1 MVNEAKSR
9 QFTGLPAA
17 DALFLGTAV
26 LEHAGYQPFS
36 PSQPPSET
44 FQKACSEDRL
54 EPGLIHYMVVCLPF
68 RYIYTHGDCGLIAKA
83 NKTVNKDAGPTVVPV
98 AEKEPVSIEYLSPY
112 WQQMMLKSPAPTY
125 DSYHPQK
132 LVIASIKKDYDTE
145 ILDKFLSQCKSSSQD
160 FQAFLLAGE
169 PLERSM
175 VKKHRVKRLKI
186 TWRDYLDSEG
196 FQEYYRQGLVRL
208 FKEYR
213 TRSLVRDFVGRNREL
228 AHLHK
233 ALQEVPF
240 IQVVGDVGS
249 GKTTFL
255 KKPDAKKEEP
265 KESKT
270 PSSDDIPSFSFEPEE
285 KAWLTSFNGE
295 KLAWSG
301 SRKWAGFGMLYTLY
315 YLKGELSSV
324 ADLGY
329 IPSLQGEYHR
339 LFTTINDLYLM
350 ARKAASKTPIPV
362 QWQWKDE
369 WFHQEKNSLDLL
381 VYYDNQMLRHSPNP
395 VCAAFLCQA
404 LDAYSWHNIAAEF
417 KQEALQWINTD
428 KDQWEPFMTGRSIDL
443 FSPRGKEAFLAF
455 LEEQKKK
462 QEDAPGTEPITE
474 KAMDGFLGRFSVTW
488 ERMTGYFQEL
498 FWRQLTA
505 EEENIAL
512 SKLLFLIEKL
522 KTILKNIMEQA
533 NSAPDDL
540 KLFLEE
546 ISIPAAFMR
555 RLAHYIAEKDKP
567 EPMPLYVSGEIL
579 AIKAGTLAVTIE
591 ISGEEDRELE
601 IPIADF
607 PAENPQ
613 VGQRFFAKINEEH
626 PDTVYDIK
634 PMKMREK
641 RTFDEIFIDLFGK
654 DIYDKVVSQGQ
665 GEEKSS

>member
-26 LEHAGYQPFS
+26 LEHGGYHPLS
-36 PSQPPSET
+36 LSKPPSPA
-44 FQKACSEDRL
+44 FQKACFEDRL
-54 EPGLIHYMVVCLPF
+54 EPGLIHHMVVCLPF
-68 RYIYTHGDCGLIAKA
+68 KYIYTHGDCGIIAKA
-83 NKTVNKDAGPTVVPV
+83 NKTINKDTGPIVVPV
-98 AEKEPVSIEYLSPY
+98 AEKEPVNIEYLPPY
-112 WQQMMLKSPAPTY
+112 WQQMMVKSPAPTY
-125 DSYHPQK
+125 DTYHPQK
-132 LVIASIKKDYDTE
+132 LVIASIKKDYDTTA
-145 ILDKFLSQCKSSSQD
+145 LDEFLFQCKSNNPD

-169 PLERSM
+169 QLERSM

-186 TWRDYLDSEG
+186 TWKDYLDSEE
-196 FQEYYRQGLVRL
+196 FQEYYRQGLIRL

-213 TRSLVRDFVGRNREL
+213 CRPLVRDFVGRKIEL

-233 ALQEVPF
+233 SLQEVPF

-255 KKPDAKKEEP
+255 KKPDDKKEEP

-270 PSSDDIPSFSFEPEE
+270 PSSDDIPSFSLEPED

-295 KLAWSG
+295 KLTWSG
-301 SRKWAGFGMLYTLY
+301 SRERAGFGMLYTLY

-329 IPSLQGEYHR
+329 IPSFQGEYHR

-350 ARKAASKTPIPV
+350 ARDAASKTPVPT
-362 QWQWKDE
+362 QWQWKAE
-369 WFHQEKNSLDLL
+369 WFHQEKISLDLL
-381 VYYDNQMLRHSPNP
+381 AYYDNQMLSHSQNP
-395 VCAAFLCQA
+395 VCAVFLCQA
-404 LDAYSWHNIAAEF
+404 LDAYSWHHIAAEF

-428 KDQWEPFMTGRSIDL
+428 KEQWESFMNRRSIDL
-443 FSPRGKEAFLAF
+443 FSPRGKEEFLSF
-455 LEEQKKK
+455 LEVQKKK
-462 QEDAPGTEPITE
+462 QDDAPRIEPITE

-498 FWRQLTA
+498 CWRQLTA

-522 KTILKNIMEQA
+522 KTILKNIIEES

-540 KLFLEE
+540 KVFLEE

-555 RLAHYIAEKDKP
+555 RLAHYIAEKEKP
-567 EPMPLYVSGEIL
+567 EPIPLYVTGEIL
-579 AIKAGTLAVTIE
+579 EIKAGTLIITIE
-591 ISGEEDRELE
+591 ISDEADRELE
-601 IPIADF
+601 IPTAEF

-613 VGQRFFAKINEEH
+613 VGQRFFAKINEEY
-626 PDTVYDIK
+626 PDTVYDIE

-654 DIYDKVVSQGQ
+654 DIYDKVVSPGQ
-665 GEEKSS
+665 GE